1 MRQYFIYYR
10 RGGPDRKW
18 GKLTPAIHQ
27 GLYQREP
34 VQAVVTFIR
43 DNPAVEGVAVRIDDE
58 MFNIIAFTQEA
69 EAPQAFKFEGA
80 A

>member
-18 GKLTPAIHQ
+18 GKLTPNVHQ

-34 VQAVVTFIR
+34 VEKAIAFIR
-43 DNPAVEGVAVRIDDE
+43 DNPAVEGVALRIDDE
-58 MFNIIAFTQEA
+58 QFNIIAFAQGA